1 MNKKIITSA
10 KAPAP
15 IGPYNQAV
23 EAGGMLFVSGQIPL
37 NQESGELVTGSI
49 EDQTHQVMKN
59 LGYILQE
66 AGLGFSAVIKCSIF
80 VQDLGNFGKINE
92 VYGSYFEESSA
103 PARET
108 VEVSALPKNVGVEI
122 SCIAIRS

>member
-1 MNKKIITSA
+1 
-10 KAPAP
+10 
-15 IGPYNQAV
+15 
-23 EAGGMLFVSGQIPL
+23 
-37 NQESGELVTGSI
+37 
-49 EDQTHQVMKN
+49 MKN